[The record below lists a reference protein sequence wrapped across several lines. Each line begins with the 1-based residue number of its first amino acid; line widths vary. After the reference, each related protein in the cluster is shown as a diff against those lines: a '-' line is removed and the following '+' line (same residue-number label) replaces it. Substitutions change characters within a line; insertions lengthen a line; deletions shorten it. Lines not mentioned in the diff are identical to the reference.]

1 MNRTLTF
8 GLLLCFGRMLMS
20 FLKKQLL
27 PKEKVI
33 TKGIMALMLT
43 YLQSSNHSNCINLN
57 ILDFSKVV
65 LDFKRLPY
73 IKQEYRFSGSQLYIP
88 NTLRQRSS

>member
-27 PKEKVI
+27 PIEKVI
-33 TKGIMALMLT
+33 TKEIMALMLT
-43 YLQSSNHSNCINLN
+43 YFQSSNQPNCINLN
-57 ILDFSKVV
+57 ILDFSKEV
-65 LDFKRLPY
+65 LDF
-73 IKQEYRFSGSQLYIP
+73 
-88 NTLRQRSS
+88 

>member
-27 PKEKVI
+27 LIEKVI
-33 TKGIMALMLT
+33 TKGILALMLT
-43 YLQSSNHSNCINLN
+43 YFQFSN
-57 ILDFSKVV
+57 
-65 LDFKRLPY
+65 
-73 IKQEYRFSGSQLYIP
+73 QP
-88 NTLRQRSS
+88 N